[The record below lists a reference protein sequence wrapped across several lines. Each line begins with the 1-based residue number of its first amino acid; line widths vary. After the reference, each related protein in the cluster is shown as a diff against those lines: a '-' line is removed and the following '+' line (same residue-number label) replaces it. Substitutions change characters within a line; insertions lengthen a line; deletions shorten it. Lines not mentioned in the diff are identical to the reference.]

1 MVFSMKKLRVAA
13 MAACMAGMGLGLSAC
28 GSMDK
33 GKDMT
38 GAQLSKPDK
47 NIVEIATGSNMGDVS
62 TLVTLVKAAGLVE
75 TLETPTGTAPAP
87 FTVFAPTNEA
97 FDTLKKEHPDLY
109 AKVTDPANKAM
120 LKNVLL
126 YHVIPGKI
134 VMSTDIMTMSTPTAD
149 GTNTIAVMKNPDGSV
164 TLNNGAATV
173 IKTDIVA
180 SNGVI
185 HWIDHVLLPPDGG
198 MPAPMTGH

>member
-1 MVFSMKKLRVAA
+1 
-13 MAACMAGMGLGLSAC
+13 
-28 GSMDK
+28 
-33 GKDMT
+33 
-38 GAQLSKPDK
+38 
-47 NIVEIATGSNMGDVS
+47 
-62 TLVTLVKAAGLVE
+62 VTLVKAAGLVE

-173 IKTDIVA
+173 IKTDIA